1 MAEYQKPWLPVPEQ
15 IERLAER
22 GVDVGDRDETAS
34 LLNAVG
40 YYRLTG
46 YLYPL
51 RASEWVAG
59 PAGHDD
65 DLVIL
70 DRYQPGTSIAAA
82 AALID
87 FDRQLRMLVLEGTER
102 IEVSLRTSVGHLLG
116 EVSAYAHRDPANFG
130 PNFTAQ
136 ATDPQAGDRLPSKL
150 DQWIERVE
158 QRQNNSDE
166 AFVRHFRDHYD
177 NMMPI
182 WALTEI
188 MEFGHLARLYNG
200 LNNPLATRIAQW
212 YGVPSKRVM
221 SSWIASLNYVRN
233 VAAHHARLFNRKLV
247 TAPKRSP
254 RGSIP
259 VLDHLSEHDSA
270 KARFGVY
277 NALAVMAYLI
287 GVIDPDC
294 DWPSR
299 VAELILRFPSSSFI
313 STESLGVPADWN
325 RLALGV
331 AHQTGR
337 PEIAAA

>member
-1 MAEYQKPWLPVPEQ
+1 MAEYQKPWLPILEQ

-22 GVDVGDRDETAS
+22 GVDVGDRDVTAS
-34 LLNAVG
+34 ILNAVG

-46 YLYPL
+46 YLYPF
-51 RASEWVAG
+51 RVSEWVAG
-59 PAGHDD
+59 PDGHDA
-65 DLVIL
+65 LVIL
-70 DRYQPGTSIAAA
+70 DSYQAGTSIAAA

-87 FDRQLRMLVLEGTER
+87 FDRQLRMLVLDGTER
-102 IEVSLRTSVGHLLG
+102 IEVSLRTSVGHILG
-116 EVSAYAHRDPANFG
+116 EVSAYAHEDPANFG
-130 PNFTAQ
+130 PSFTAQ
-136 ATDPQAGDRLPSKL
+136 DTDPQTGDRLPSKL
-150 DQWIERVE
+150 DHWIERVE
-158 QRQNNSDE
+158 QRQNSSDE
-166 AFVRHFRDHYD
+166 AFVKHFRERYD
-177 NMMPI
+177 GRMPI

-188 MEFGHLARLYNG
+188 MEFGHLARLYSG

-254 RGSIP
+254 RGGIP
-259 VLDHLSEHDSA
+259 LLDHLSEHDSA

-294 DWPSR
+294 DWRGR
-299 VAELILRFPSSSFI
+299 VAELILDFPSSGLL
-313 STESLGVPADWN
+313 STEAMGVPADWN
-325 RLALGV
+325 KLDLW
-331 AHQTGR
+331 Q
-337 PEIAAA
+337 

>member
-1 MAEYQKPWLPVPEQ
+1 MAEYQKPWLSVPEQ

-22 GVDVGDRDETAS
+22 GVDVGDRDETSS

-46 YLYPL
+46 YLYPF

-59 PAGHDD
+59 PDGQDE
-65 DLVIL
+65 LVIL
-70 DRYQPGTSIAAA
+70 SDYRTGTSIAAA
-82 AALID
+82 GALID
-87 FDRQLRMLVLEGTER
+87 FDRQLRTLVLDGTER

-130 PNFTAQ
+130 PDFTAQ
-136 ATDPQAGDRLPSKL
+136 GIDPQTGDRSPSKL

-158 QRQNNSDE
+158 QRQNSSDE
-166 AFVRHFRDHYD
+166 AFVAHFRDHYD
-177 NMMPI
+177 NKMPI

-188 MEFGHLARLYNG
+188 MEFGHLSRLYAG
-200 LNNPLATRIAQW
+200 LNNPLATKIAQW

-221 SSWIASLNYVRN
+221 ASWIASLNYVRN

-247 TAPKRSP
+247 VAPKRSS

-259 VLDHLSEHDSA
+259 VLDHLSDHDSA
-270 KARFGVY
+270 KARFGMY

-287 GVIDPDC
+287 GVIDPGC
-294 DWPSR
+294 DWSGR
-299 VAELILRFPSSSFI
+299 VAELILRFPSSGLI
-313 STESLGVPADWN
+313 STESLGAPADWN
-325 RLALGV
+325 KLALW
-331 AHQTGR
+331 
-337 PEIAAA
+337 E

>member
-15 IERLAER
+15 IEQLAER
-22 GVDVGDRDETAS
+22 GVDIGDRDKASS

-46 YLYPL
+46 YLYPF
-51 RASEWVAG
+51 RVSESVAG
-59 PAGHDD
+59 SDGRATLD
-65 DLVIL
+65 IL

-87 FDRQLRMLVLEGTER
+87 FDRRLRMLVLDGTER
-102 IEVSLRTSVGHLLG
+102 IEVSLRTSFGHLLG

-130 PNFTAQ
+130 PSFTAQ
-136 ATDPQAGDRLPSKL
+136 ETDPQTGDRLPSKL
-150 DQWIERVE
+150 DHWIERVE
-158 QRQNNSDE
+158 LRQNSSDE
-166 AFVRHFRDHYD
+166 AFVAHFRDRYD
-177 NMMPI
+177 GKMPI

-188 MEFGHLARLYNG
+188 LEFGHLARLYNG
-200 LNNPLATRIAQW
+200 LNNPLTTRVAQW

-221 SSWIASLNYVRN
+221 ASGIASLNYVRN

-254 RGSIP
+254 RGSIS

-287 GVIDPDC
+287 GVINPGC
-294 DWPSR
+294 DWSLR
-299 VAELILRFPSSSFI
+299 VAELIERFPSSELI
-313 STESLGVPADWN
+313 GTESMGVPTDWN
-325 RLALGV
+325 KLALW
-331 AHQTGR
+331 Q
-337 PEIAAA
+337 